1 MTIEP
6 ALFREI
12 TTLIKTERETYANV
26 VVELI
31 DNVEEVKNWLLIK
44 NVYWRFCRARDWS
57 HTFDGH

>member
-12 TTLIKTERETYANV
+12 TTLIKTEKETFNAV

-31 DNVEEVKNWLLIK
+31 DKLEEVKN
-44 NVYWRFCRARDWS
+44 
-57 HTFDGH
+57 

>member
-12 TTLIKTERETYANV
+12 TTLIKTEKETFKAV

-31 DNVEEVKNWLLIK
+31 DKLEEVKN
-44 NVYWRFCRARDWS
+44 
-57 HTFDGH
+57 

>member
-12 TTLIKTERETYANV
+12 TTLIKTEKETFNAV

-31 DNVEEVKNWLLIK
+31 DKLEEAKN
-44 NVYWRFCRARDWS
+44 
-57 HTFDGH
+57 